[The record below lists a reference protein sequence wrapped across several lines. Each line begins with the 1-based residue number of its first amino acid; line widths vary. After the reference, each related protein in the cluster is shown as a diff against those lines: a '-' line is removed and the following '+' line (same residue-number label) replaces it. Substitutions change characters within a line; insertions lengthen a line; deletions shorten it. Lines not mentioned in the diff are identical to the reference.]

1 LDSQII
7 HQVFPLR
14 IPSCFAQLKLPI
26 VNVLVDIW
34 HAPLLYLTQVHLQ
47 MSERSVRHIARWKK
61 INLRNM
67 KTDFP
72 GDFQHDVIHMVGNA
86 VMG

>member
-34 HAPLLYLTQVHLQ
+34 HLQ